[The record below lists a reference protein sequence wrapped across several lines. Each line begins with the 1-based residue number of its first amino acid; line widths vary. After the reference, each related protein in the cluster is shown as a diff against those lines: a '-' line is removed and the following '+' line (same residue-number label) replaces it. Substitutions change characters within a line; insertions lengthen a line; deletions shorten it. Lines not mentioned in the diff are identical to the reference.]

1 MADTKPQQ
9 PDDFVLETDEETVH
23 HESRARRSLE
33 PAKMNLNLTSMIDII
48 FQLQIYFIL
57 TMSVAVNEGVITAKL
72 PTGPGNPPPN
82 PQEMPP
88 NPINIVVRN
97 VGNYN
102 YDVSID
108 GLSSSTP
115 NFAALKDQL
124 ISMQNDPQRGRTG
137 AYKPDNPV
145 IIKPDGSVRWQHVV
159 NAFNAAVAARYSS
172 VSFESP
178 TGDSE

>member
-1 MADTKPQQ
+1 MADNKPQE
-9 PDDFVLETDEETVH
+9 PEGFVLETDEETVH

-72 PTGPGNPPPN
+72 PPIGSGDAK

-88 NPINIVVRN
+88 NPINIIVRN

-145 IIKPDGSVRWQHVV
+145 YIKPDGSVRWQHVV
-159 NAFNAAVAARYSS
+159 NAFNAAVAARYSN

>member
-1 MADTKPQQ
+1 MTENNPQQ
-9 PDDFVLETDEETVH
+9 SDGFVLNTDEETVH
-23 HESRARRSLE
+23 HQSRARRSLE

-57 TMSVAVNEGVITAKL
+57 TMSVAINEGIITAKL
-72 PTGPGNPPPN
+72 PPVGSGEEK

-88 NPINIVVRN
+88 NPINIIVRN

-115 NFAALKDQL
+115 NFASLRDQL
-124 ISMQNDPQRGRTG
+124 ISMQHNEKLGRTG

-145 IIKPDGSVRWQHVV
+145 YIKPDGSVRWQHVV
-159 NAFNAAVAARYSS
+159 NAFNAAVAARYSN

-178 TGDSE
+178 SGEGE